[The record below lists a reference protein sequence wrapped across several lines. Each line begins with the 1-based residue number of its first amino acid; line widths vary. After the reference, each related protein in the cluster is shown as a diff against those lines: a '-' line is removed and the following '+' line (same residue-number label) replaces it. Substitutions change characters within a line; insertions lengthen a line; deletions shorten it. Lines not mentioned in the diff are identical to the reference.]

1 MLRGGFSLIMS
12 DRALTLLGANALFAA
27 VSAALF
33 LTQGWEP
40 VIFPL
45 YGLIFLWNDHRHD
58 DEMHIIFVFLATA
71 AAFLLMARESAA
83 PARVGLAVE
92 ALGIWILS
100 FGIGY
105 HRGRLAAV
113 RTAALAETDKLEA
126 VSKDAERELKFYS
139 TYEASAVA
147 QIRLRRDMTQAAKS
161 LGTTMDGDE
170 VQRRL
175 LRIVETRYKG
185 TKVQVLAGTPKDPQV
200 DWAVKTKTAVL
211 VRDMKTEDRFGP
223 RPAAPPFRSALVV
236 PLTVAQ
242 KPYGFLRLDAAAP
255 DAYSNDDLRT
265 VDLFATLASMTL
277 ENIRLYEEAHQLA
290 THDGL
295 TQLATQR
302 TFHQKLKDELLR
314 AGRGQMPTAV
324 VMSDIDH
331 FKSYNDT
338 YGHQAGDELLR
349 TVARLLTAH
358 TRPVDVVA
366 RYGGEEFS
374 LILPNTLRDQ
384 ALQTAERIR
393 AAVAAEPFVF
403 QGRRTKV
410 TMSFGVAVFPTDAAT
425 QTQLVRVADERLYKS
440 KESGRNQVTG

>member
-1 MLRGGFSLIMS
+1 MS
-12 DRALTLLGANALFAA
+12 DRALTLLGANGLFAA
-27 VSAALF
+27 VSFSLYF
-33 LTQGWEP
+33 LPGWEP

-71 AAFLLMARESAA
+71 AAFLLMAQESAA
-83 PARVGLAVE
+83 PARAGLAVE

-100 FGIGY
+100 FGIGF
-105 HRGRLAAV
+105 HRGRLGAAK
-113 RTAALAETDKLEA
+113 TAALTETDKLDTIA
-126 VSKDAERELKFYS
+126 RDAERELKFYN
-139 TYEASAVA
+139 TYESSAVA

-161 LGTTMDGDE
+161 LGTTMDADE

-175 LRIVETRYKG
+175 LRIVEARYKG
-185 TKVQVLAGTPKDPQV
+185 TRVQVLAGTPKDPIV
-200 DWAVKTKTAVL
+200 DWSVKTKTAVL

-223 RPAAPPFRSALVV
+223 RQAAPAFRSALVV
-236 PLTVAQ
+236 PLNVDQ
-242 KPYGFLRLDAAAP
+242 KPYGFLRLDASAP
-255 DAYSNDDLRT
+255 EAYTNDDLRT

-295 TQLATQR
+295 TQLVTQR

-314 AGRGQMPTAV
+314 AGRSQMPTAV
-324 VMSDIDH
+324 IMADIDH
-331 FKSYNDT
+331 FKVYNDT

-349 TVARLLTAH
+349 TVARILTAQ

-366 RYGGEEFS
+366 RYGGEEFA
-374 LILPNTLRDQ
+374 LILPNTVRDL
-384 ALQTAERIR
+384 ALQSAERIR
-393 AAVAAEPFVF
+393 NAIASEPFVF
-403 QGRRTKV
+403 QGRRTRV
-410 TMSFGVAVFPTDAAT
+410 TVSLGVAVFPTDAAT